1 MDTKNIIAAIS
12 LSAAVIIL
20 YSLFFAPPPP
30 NPKQVKSEKNKVTQN
45 TSGGDA
51 PSLELSEETI
61 KISREEALKEVK
73 RILFENENIKG
84 SISLTGGKI
93 DDLEFKKFKEKLN
106 GENNV
111 TLLNPNK
118 VKNGYYVET
127 GWATTNKNIDVP
139 NSKSI
144 WEIEGNNKL
153 TPNTPI
159 KLIWL
164 NNQNIKFEK
173 EISID
178 NQYLFTVKQNIIND
192 SEKTYNFYPYG
203 QIIRNE
209 IPEIT
214 NFFIL
219 HEGPLGVFDSELV
232 EKDYDD
238 IQDKSYSINADRGFV
253 GITDKFWITSLIPQ
267 ENRKFR
273 ADFDYKNK
281 FRTNFIETNATE
293 VRANEAKSS
302 EIKIL
307 LAAKEVRVIDEYAKN
322 LNIEKLDLVIDW
334 GYLYFL
340 TKPMWFALDY
350 FFKLLGNYGLAIIAV
365 TVCIRIALFPLAQMS
380 FKSMSRMKLLQPE
393 MTRIKELHKG
403 DKMKLQQ
410 EMMALYKREKVNPIS
425 GCLPILPMIFI
436 FFALYKVLFVTLDG
450 RHKPFFGYLKDLSER
465 DPTSMFNLFGLI
477 NWTPPD
483 FLLIGALPLFFGL
496 TMWLQQKLN
505 PAPPDPIQAKIF
517 MFFPIFLTVI
527 LAPFPSGLL
536 LYWCANNVL
545 QMLQQYIVMRQ
556 TKIKTV

>member
-30 NPKQVKSEKNKVTQN
+30 DPKQVRAEKNKTSQN
-45 TSGGDA
+45 TSSEA
-51 PSLELSEETI
+51 PSLDQNEETI
-61 KISREEALKEVK
+61 KISREEALREGK
-73 RILFENENIKG
+73 RVLFENENIKG
-84 SISLTGGKI
+84 SISLTGSKI
-93 DDLEFKKFKEKLN
+93 DDLEFKKFKETLN

-111 TLLNPNK
+111 TLLNPSK

-127 GWATTNKNIDVP
+127 GWATTNKNIDIP

-144 WEIEGNNKL
+144 WKIEGNNKL

-164 NNQNIKFEK
+164 NDQNIKFKK

-178 NQYLFTVKQNIIND
+178 NQYLFTIKQTIINNT
-192 SEKTYNFYPYG
+192 ERTYNFYPYG

-209 IPEIT
+209 IPDIT

-219 HEGPLGVFDSELV
+219 HEGPLGVFNSELV

-238 IQDKSYSINADRGFV
+238 IQDKSYSINADRGFC

-267 ENRKFR
+267 KNRKFR

-281 FRTNFIETNATE
+281 FRTNFIETSATE
-293 VRANEAKSS
+293 IGANETKSN

-307 LAAKEVRVIDEYAKN
+307 LAAKEVRVIDEYAKK

-393 MTRIKELHKG
+393 MTRIKEVHKG

-410 EMMALYKREKVNPIS
+410 EMMALYKREKVNPMS

-465 DPTSMFNLFGLI
+465 DPTSIFNLFGLI

-556 TKIKTV
+556 TKVKTV

>member
-30 NPKQVKSEKNKVTQN
+30 DPNRVKSEKNK
-45 TSGGDA
+45 TSQDTSGDA
-51 PSLELSEETI
+51 PSLDQNEETI
-61 KISREEALKEVK
+61 KISREEAMKDGK

-84 SISLTGGKI
+84 SISLKGSKI
-93 DDLEFKKFKEKLN
+93 DDLEFKKFKAKLN
-106 GENNV
+106 GEENV
-111 TLLNPNK
+111 TLLNPSK
-118 VKNGYYVET
+118 VENGYYVET
-127 GWATTNKNIDVP
+127 GWATTNKNIDIP
-139 NSKSI
+139 NSKTV
-144 WEIEGNNKL
+144 WEVEGNNKL

-159 KLIWL
+159 KLIWS
-164 NNQNIKFEK
+164 NNQSIKFKK

-178 NQYLFTVKQNIIND
+178 NQYLFTVKQTITN
-192 SEKTYNFYPYG
+192 SSKKTYNFYPYG

-209 IPEIT
+209 VPDIT

-219 HEGPLGVFDSELV
+219 HEGPIGVFNSELV

-238 IQDKSYSINADRGFV
+238 IQDKSYSINADTGFC

-293 VRANEAKSS
+293 IGANETKSN

-307 LAAKEVRVIDEYAKN
+307 LAAKEVRIIDEYAKK

-365 TVCIRIALFPLAQMS
+365 TICIRIALFPLAQLS

-410 EMMALYKREKVNPIS
+410 EMMALYKREKVNPMS

-465 DPTSMFNLFGLI
+465 DPTSIFNLFGLI

-483 FLLIGALPLFFGL
+483 FLLIGALPIFFGL